1 MENDVFVLI
10 LGATDGAYALA
21 HTFFHDYGVRVTVMD
36 REAPPCLAA
45 SRALT
50 FERVSGMEEAR
61 MLLLAVERFYER
73 HSGKSLFLFAT
84 KAEYADTLDAHRDR
98 LEKMFFL
105 PRVLRGEGRLADAR
119 GLLFAYRTTEGEMR
133 TAYGQTA
140 AWLADGTPAVLL
152 ARAPLALNE
161 DAIERGSFALLAE
174 DENENFTAVKDP
186 LSSALFFLTAADV
199 SLPELLVTDYVLCEG
214 LPPEEWVAG
223 LYSLC
228 PYPLLKKRVLPSL
241 RAEADKRYA
250 RRLATALFFKKRE
263 KGLRARLLVTRHA
276 RRLAKR

>member
-21 HTFFHDYGVRVTVMD
+21 HTFFHDYGIRPTVID
-36 REAPPCLAA
+36 TAAPSFITDSVSL
-45 SRALT
+45 S
-50 FERVSGMEEAR
+50 FERVPGLDTAR
-61 MLLLAVERFYER
+61 MLLLAAERFYER

-84 KAEYADTLDAHRDR
+84 KAEYADTLDAHRAH
-98 LEKMFFL
+98 LEKMFFV
-105 PRVLRGEGRLADAR
+105 PRTLRGEGSLSGAR

-140 AWLADGTPAVLL
+140 AWLADGTPSVLL

-161 DAIERGSFALLAE
+161 DAIEKGSFALFAE
-174 DENENFTAVKDP
+174 DENENFTAVRDP

-228 PYPLLKKRVLPSL
+228 PYRLLKKRVLPPL
-241 RAEADKRYA
+241 RAETDKRYA
-250 RRLATALFFKKRE
+250 RRLATTLFFGKRE
-263 KGLRARLLVTRHA
+263 KSIRARLLVARHA
-276 RRLAKR
+276 RRLVNP